1 MRIMKSKR
9 PAKPDLHIKFRIS
22 GTISEKPDDR
32 TFHLGPEFQP
42 AEKFGFDITFD
53 NSNRSMINHPHDR
66 LPSGINRASKLNDE
80 LLAILYKE
88 ECE

>member
-1 MRIMKSKR
+1 MKSKR
-9 PAKPDLHIKFRIS
+9 PLKPDLHIKFRIS
-22 GTISEKPDDR
+22 GTISEKPDNR
-32 TFHLGPEFQP
+32 TFQLGDGFQST
-42 AEKFGFDITFD
+42 EKFGFDITFD
-53 NSNRSMINHPHDR
+53 NSNGSMTHYPQDR

>member
-1 MRIMKSKR
+1 MKSKR

-22 GTISEKPDDR
+22 GTIAEKTDDR

-42 AEKFGFDITFD
+42 AENFGFDITFD
-53 NSNRSMINHPHDR
+53 NSNGNMINHPHDR
-66 LPSGINRASKLNDE
+66 LPRSINRASKLNDE